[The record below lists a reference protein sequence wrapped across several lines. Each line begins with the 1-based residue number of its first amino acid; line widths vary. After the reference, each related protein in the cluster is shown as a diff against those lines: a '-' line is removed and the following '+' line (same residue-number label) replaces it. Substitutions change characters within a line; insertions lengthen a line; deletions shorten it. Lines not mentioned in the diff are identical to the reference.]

1 MGIINVIF
9 FERRVVSQAKKLINN
24 PVNQLFGLIQ
34 MLAASYLPR
43 RWPAKYFHRYES
55 LRPCSGW
62 ERVVSSHLATSEF
75 FEYAQNCIMI
85 KANAITINN
94 LTKKYCF
101 TLRSHSLQFCFT
113 KLSFVLLRATSS
125 FVTSSLHSTQIS
137 FRKSPRPISN
147 ARLKMLPLLHLHP
160 INVIIFN
167 GTYQLML

>member
-1 MGIINVIF
+1 
-9 FERRVVSQAKKLINN
+9 
-24 PVNQLFGLIQ
+24 

-43 RWPAKYFHRYES
+43 RWPAKYCHRYES

-85 KANAITINN
+85 KANAISINY

-101 TLRSHSLQFCFT
+101 TLRSHSLRFVSQNFRSFC
-113 KLSFVLLRATSS
+113 SVLLRVS
-125 FVTSSLHSTQIS
+125 FASLTHSTQIS

-160 INVIIFN
+160 INVIIYN
-167 GTYQLML
+167 GTY